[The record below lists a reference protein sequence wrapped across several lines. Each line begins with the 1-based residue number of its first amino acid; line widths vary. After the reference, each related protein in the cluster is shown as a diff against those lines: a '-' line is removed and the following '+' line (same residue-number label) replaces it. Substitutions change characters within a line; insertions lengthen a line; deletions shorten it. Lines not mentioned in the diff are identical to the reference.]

1 MKKFIKF
8 ILHLF
13 GMRDPGSYL
22 DWLARTYSAWPVYG
36 DFVTIFI
43 DSCGEWS
50 ISRPHEYPADKVASC
65 HVHLDAWAYRRKELG
80 LSDKWDA
87 S

>member
-8 ILHLF
+8 ILYLF
-13 GMRDPGSYL
+13 GMRDPGSPL
-22 DWLARTYSAWPVYG
+22 DWLARTYSVWPVDG

-50 ISRPHEYPADKVASC
+50 IWRPMGYPTDKFASC
-65 HVHLDAWAYRRKELG
+65 RVHRDAWEYRREELG
-80 LSDKWDA
+80 LSEKGGA
-87 S
+87 V